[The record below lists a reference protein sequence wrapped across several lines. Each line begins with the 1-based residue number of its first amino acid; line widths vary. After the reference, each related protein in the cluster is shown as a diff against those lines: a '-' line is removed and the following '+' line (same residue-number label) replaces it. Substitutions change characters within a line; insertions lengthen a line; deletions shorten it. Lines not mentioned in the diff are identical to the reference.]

1 MVPPISPLLERLYLW
16 LLTDAIN
23 LLKIFVVAALLVKVI
38 RSLDGRLLRWAC
50 RNQLTPY
57 REQQIQTM
65 TTVMNSLGAAV
76 VVTMAGMMALREIG
90 LDVRPILAGA
100 GVIGVAIGFGA
111 QHVVRDL
118 ISGVF
123 ILVDDQFA
131 IGDVVRVAGVE
142 GKVEL
147 MTLRRTVLRD
157 GEGTLH
163 TVPNG
168 EIRVASN
175 LTRTWSQ
182 VAIPVPIGSRQPLAQ
197 VLKVLEETAQHLAA
211 DPQLKAYFLESPKVL
226 GVTKLG
232 GAQMEVLVQA
242 RVQPGSQFEVGRE
255 WRRLIKESLDAA
267 GILQVEN
274 VFPAGQPPPS

>member
-1 MVPPISPLLERLYLW
+1 MVPSIPPLIERLYVW

-23 LLKIFVVAALLVKVI
+23 LLKIFVVAALLVKLV
-38 RSLDGRLLRWAC
+38 RGLDGRLLRWAN

-57 REQQIQTM
+57 REQQIRTM
-65 TTVMNSLGAAV
+65 TTVMNNLGTALV
-76 VVTMAGMMALREIG
+76 VIMAGMMALREIG

-100 GVIGVAIGFGA
+100 GVIGVAVGFGA
-111 QHVVRDL
+111 QHVVRDV
-118 ISGVF
+118 IAGIF
-123 ILVDDQFA
+123 ILVDDQYA

-142 GKVEL
+142 GKVES

-157 GEGTLH
+157 GEGALH

-182 VAIPVPIGSRQPLAQ
+182 VSIPVPIGHRQPMAQ
-197 VLKVLEETAQHLAA
+197 VLKVLEESGQRLAA
-211 DPQLKAYFLESPKVL
+211 DPQLSAHLMEAPKVL
-226 GVTKLG
+226 GVTKLA
-232 GAQMEVLVQA
+232 GAHMEVLVQV

-255 WRRLIKESLDAA
+255 WRRLIKEGLDDA
-267 GILQVEN
+267 GILQAEPY
-274 VFPAGQPPPS
+274 FPAVDPK